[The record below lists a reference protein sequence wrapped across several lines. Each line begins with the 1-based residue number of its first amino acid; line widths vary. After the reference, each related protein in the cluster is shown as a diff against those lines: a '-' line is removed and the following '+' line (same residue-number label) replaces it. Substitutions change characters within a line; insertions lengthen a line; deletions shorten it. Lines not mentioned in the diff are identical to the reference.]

1 QEVVAQLQQCETEN
15 RKVAGLQSTHLAY
28 VIYTSGSTGKPKG
41 VMIEHHSLV
50 NRINWM
56 DSEYGSCSDDCILQ
70 KTPFSF
76 DVSVWE
82 FFWPL
87 LTGAKL
93 LLAKPEGHKDPIYL
107 SDLINQYAVT
117 KLHFVP
123 SMLSNM
129 LSFGELQKCKT
140 IRQVFCSGE
149 ALLAQQVND
158 FYALETGAILHNL
171 YGPTEASIDVSYW
184 DSFCSTL
191 GDCIPIGKAIDNT
204 QLFVLDSNKE
214 LIPFGGVGELYI
226 GGVGLARGYLNR
238 PELTE
243 ERFVAHPFSSE
254 LDKSKGYSRLY
265 KTGDLARYLPD
276 GNLEYIGRIDDQVK
290 IRGFRIELGEIEAQL
305 SDFESVSACLVLVAD
320 SEEQQKQLIA
330 YLIPHGEIQDEN
342 EWLSTIKSSLQASL
356 PDYMVPSA
364 FVVMAQWPL
373 TPNGKI
379 DRKALAGADVAIMQS
394 QYVAPKTALEVTLV
408 EIVAELLNLESDKVS
423 TTANFFELGG
433 HSLSAVRL
441 VAMIKTQCQIELTLK
456 SVFEAPTIAQLAEL
470 L

>member
-1 QEVVAQLQQCETEN
+1 QNIVTQLQQCETQN
-15 RKVAGLQSTHLAY
+15 RKIEGLESTHLAY

-41 VMIEHHSLV
+41 VMVEHYSLV

-56 DSEYGSCSDDCILQ
+56 DSEYGSSTDDCILQ

-93 LLAKPEGHKDPIYL
+93 LLAKPEGHKDSIYL
-107 SDLINQYAVT
+107 SDLIQQHAVT

-149 ALLAQQVND
+149 ALLSQQVSD
-158 FYALETGAILHNL
+158 FYKLKIGAVLHNL

-184 DSFCSTL
+184 DSSSNSPA
-191 GDCIPIGKAIDNT
+191 DCIPIGRAINNT
-204 QLFVLDSNKE
+204 QLFVLNSNKE
-214 LIPFGGVGELYI
+214 LTPFGGVGELYI

-238 PELTE
+238 PELTDD
-243 ERFVAHPFSSE
+243 RFVVHPFASKQ
-254 LDKSKGYSRLY
+254 DKAKGYSRLY

-305 SDFESVSACLVLVAD
+305 SDFESISACLVLVAD

-330 YLIPHGEIQDEN
+330 YLIPNGEIEDEN
-342 EWLSTIKSSLQASL
+342 EWLLTIKSSLQESL

-364 FVVMAQWPL
+364 FVVMRQWPL

-394 QYVAPKTALEVTLV
+394 QYVAP
-408 EIVAELLNLESDKVS
+408 
-423 TTANFFELGG
+423 
-433 HSLSAVRL
+433 
-441 VAMIKTQCQIELTLK
+441 
-456 SVFEAPTIAQLAEL
+456 
-470 L
+470 